1 MSMTPDGRIHSQ
13 GSLSNVLA
21 KDEELFTELV
31 NETKAVKQAEEEI
44 DLYDESEVKKS
55 SDGKLVLAEE
65 ISEGHV
71 GWKPCQCLLSLF
83 MSSNLTTI

>member
-1 MSMTPDGRIHSQ
+1 M
-13 GSLSNVLA
+13 
-21 KDEELFTELV
+21 
-31 NETKAVKQAEEEI
+31 KQAEEEV
-44 DLYDESEVKKS
+44 DLYDEPEVKKS